1 MQGYAQ
7 DRDRLSPSTGT
18 SLSLLAKYGLVLAS
32 LVGYVTLALL
42 AEHLA
47 ATGSMEDAGPWFHYA
62 AGAVFGA
69 LVLGPYAAPSRR
81 VARIT
86 ALAVASAGIYWLAVR
101 FVAEAPIPYDVI
113 VSFGVAGSSAALLCG
128 LAVVAVAPRPFGWK
142 LVPLLLVA
150 GALGG
155 AAFKIRIPDDELL
168 LAGHATWQLLVC
180 LAMHF
185 GLRPS
190 DLTSSSAS

>member
-1 MQGYAQ
+1 MGSWPA
-7 DRDRLSPSTGT
+7 
-18 SLSLLAKYGLVLAS
+18 SLVAKYGLALAS
-32 LVGYVTLALL
+32 LVGYAALAIL

-47 ATGSMEDAGPWFHYA
+47 ATGRIVDAGLWFHYA

-69 LVLGPYAAPSRR
+69 LVLGPYAAPRR
-81 VARIT
+81 RIARIA
-86 ALAVASAGIYWLAVR
+86 ALAVASAAIYWLAVR
-101 FVAEAPIPYDVI
+101 FVTEAPMPFDVI
-113 VSFGVAGSSAALLCG
+113 VSLVVAGSLAALSCG
-128 LAVVAVAPRPFGWK
+128 VAVIVIAPRPFGWK
-142 LVPLLLVA
+142 LVPLLFAA

-180 LAMHF
+180 LALHF

-190 DLTSSSAS
+190 GHSPSSAS